1 MDKELFIQARKED
14 IDIVKEAAKEAS
26 EEFEKNA
33 GYAVEIEVDT
43 ESELPAERYFV
54 VCLAMN

>member
-1 MDKELFIQARKED
+1 MDKELFIQTRKAD
-14 IDIVKEAAKEAS
+14 MDIVKDAAKEAA

-43 ESELPAERYFV
+43 ESELPAERYFDA
-54 VCLAMN
+54 CDMS